1 MKNKRIAYLGM
12 LIGLA
17 FIFSY
22 IETLIP
28 FTFAVPG
35 IKLGLANIV
44 VMVGLYLL
52 GEKDAFFLSLVRI
65 VLVGFTF
72 GNLSTMLYSLGGGLL
87 SYLIM
92 VIAKKT
98 RAFSMKGVSILGGVF
113 HNAGQIMVAM
123 VVLETKQLIYY
134 LPPLMVAGTITGYF
148 VGLLGT
154 MITERIKKGIENQ
167 I

>member
-1 MKNKRIAYLGM
+1 MKNKKIAYLGM
-12 LIGLA
+12 LIALA

-52 GEKDAFFLSLVRI
+52 GEKDAFLLSVVRI

-72 GNLSTMLYSLGGGLL
+72 GNLSMMMYSLGGGML
-87 SYLIM
+87 SYLVM
-92 VIAKKT
+92 VIAKRT
-98 RAFSMKGVSILGGVF
+98 GLFSMKGVSILGGVF
-113 HNAGQIMVAM
+113 HNVGQIMVAM

-134 LPPLMVAGTITGYF
+134 LPPLMVAGTVTGFF

-154 MITERIKKGIENQ
+154 MITERIKKGIPN
-167 I
+167 

>member
-35 IKLGLANIV
+35 LANIV
-44 VMVGLYLL
+44 VIVGLYLL
-52 GEKDAFFLSLVRI
+52 GEKDAFLLSMVRI

-72 GNLSTMLYSLGGGLL
+72 GNLSTMLYSLGGGVL
-87 SYLIM
+87 SYLVM
-92 VIAKKT
+92 LIAKKMGV
-98 RAFSMKGVSILGGVF
+98 FSMKGVSILGGVF
-113 HNAGQIMVAM
+113 HNVGQIIVAM
-123 VVLETKQLIYY
+123 LVLETTQLIYY
-134 LPPLMVAGTITGYF
+134 LPTLLIAGTVTGFF

-154 MITERIKKGIENQ
+154 MITDTF
-167 I
+167 

>member
-12 LIGLA
+12 LIALA

-22 IETLIP
+22 IETIIP

-52 GEKDAFFLSLVRI
+52 GEKDAFLLSVVRI

-72 GNLSTMLYSLGGGLL
+72 GNLSMMAYSLGGGML
-87 SYLIM
+87 SYLVM
-92 VIAKKT
+92 VIAKK
-98 RAFSMKGVSILGGVF
+98 AGVFSMKGVSILGGVF
-113 HNAGQIMVAM
+113 HNVGQIMVAM

-134 LPPLMVAGTITGYF
+134 LPPLMVAGTVTGFF

-154 MITERIKKGIENQ
+154 MITERIKKGISN
-167 I
+167 

>member
-52 GEKDAFFLSLVRI
+52 GEKDAFLLSVVRI

-72 GNLSTMLYSLGGGLL
+72 GNLSMMMYSLGGGML
-87 SYLIM
+87 SYLVM
-92 VIAKKT
+92 VIAKRT
-98 RAFSMKGVSILGGVF
+98 GLFSMKGVSILGGVF
-113 HNAGQIMVAM
+113 HNVGQIMVAM

-134 LPPLMVAGTITGYF
+134 LPPLMVAGTVTGFF

-154 MITERIKKGIENQ
+154 MITERIKKGIPN
-167 I
+167 

>member
-44 VMVGLYLL
+44 VIVGLYLL
-52 GEKDAFFLSLVRI
+52 GEKDAFLLSMVRI

-72 GNLSTMLYSLGGGLL
+72 GNLSTMLYSLGGGVL
-87 SYLIM
+87 SYLVM
-92 VIAKKT
+92 LIAKKMGV
-98 RAFSMKGVSILGGVF
+98 FSMKGVSILGAVF
-113 HNAGQIMVAM
+113 HNVGQIIVAM
-123 VVLETKQLIYY
+123 LVLETTQLIYY
-134 LPPLMVAGTITGYF
+134 LPTLLIAGTVTGFF

-154 MITERIKKGIENQ
+154 MITERIKKGIGD
-167 I
+167 